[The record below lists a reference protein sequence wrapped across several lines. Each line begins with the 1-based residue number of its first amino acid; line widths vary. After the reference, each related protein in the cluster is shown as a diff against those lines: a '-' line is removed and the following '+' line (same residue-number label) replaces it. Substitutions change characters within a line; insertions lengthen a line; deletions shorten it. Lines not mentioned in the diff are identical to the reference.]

1 MKKVFFQQYLLPV
14 DICGVCH
21 GCQECRAIPVCFVV
35 CAQASLAGEWEG
47 RGYLSSPACRQVP
60 GGPKGVLRA
69 TGCDVP
75 LQGRS
80 DRDPSWGPWE
90 WPWKEEDEAVVCFLN
105 VWELG
110 PLAMGPVDAWGG
122 PSTAVWGPGV
132 EGCAVPCARRT
143 WHSHRV
149 PGWSTPLL
157 PFVKSRGDDP
167 VGLGEWLGSNSWV
180 RIPAQGELAESAQWG
195 RRKGML
201 WSFQQSLWG
210 LWRWCTSVAHRPGH
224 TKRIGY
230 LEVHCCTS
238 FAKTSDMSSHVLFST
253 LRPCSGSWSFLL
265 WQVIS

>member
-21 GCQECRAIPVCFVV
+21 GCQECRGVPVCFAV
-35 CAQASLAGEWEG
+35 CAQASLAGEWAG

-60 GGPKGVLRA
+60 GGPKGVLR
-69 TGCDVP
+69 GCDVP
-75 LQGRS
+75 LQGCS
-80 DRDPSWGPWE
+80 DRDPSWWPWE
-90 WPWKEEDEAVVCFLN
+90 WLWKEEDEAVVCFLN

-122 PSTAVWGPGV
+122 PSTAVWGPGA

-157 PFVKSRGDDP
+157 PFVKSWGDDP

-180 RIPAQGELAESAQWG
+180 RIPAQGELAEPALWG

-210 LWRWCTSVAHRPGH
+210 LWRWCTSVARRLSHA
-224 TKRIGY
+224 KRIGY

-238 FAKTSDMSSHVLFST
+238 FAKTSDMSSHMFFFHLA
-253 LRPCSGSWSFLL
+253 PM
-265 WQVIS
+265 